1 MQVLTEIEL
10 QVCVCVCVGHCY
22 SLTVS
27 ADTTSITLSYPSL
40 FPFPSLL
47 ISALIFLKISFFLLC
62 ELLVMKVQV
71 WRDWQREVPNFSFSC
86 SRVNQSSLA
95 CQLFRVFG
103 RKLLTGICEFKKN
116 GLSQESDQEQLEG
129 LHTHLIKTNRR
140 STNVRIVCIW
150 ISVLTEGEC
159 WCDKDWWRQECL
171 KRWKYVSKG

>member
-1 MQVLTEIEL
+1 MRLGSWGLFGIVRVKGKGLSNASMQVLTEIEL

-71 WRDWQREVPNFSFSC
+71 
-86 SRVNQSSLA
+86 
-95 CQLFRVFG
+95 
-103 RKLLTGICEFKKN
+103 
-116 GLSQESDQEQLEG
+116 
-129 LHTHLIKTNRR
+129 
-140 STNVRIVCIW
+140 
-150 ISVLTEGEC
+150 
-159 WCDKDWWRQECL
+159 
-171 KRWKYVSKG
+171 